1 MNAQISQEELEM
13 KIIEI
18 FKLLEETF
26 KGKDNDKI
34 KESTIKLNQ
43 IFSNIK
49 ESINILFV
57 ALSSKIISGQ
67 EIPLELHKSITL
79 YFKNLLYAQKDL
91 EPDDISYCLNK
102 IFELIF
108 NKNKENPNINYNLI
122 FNAFQNM
129 IHHLLS
135 FKNIIAKKDYIN
147 QSFKILLNN
156 IQIVNDE
163 NFLQIAKSVILLSSN
178 LLSTKSAD
186 ENNYIQLI
194 NDYYIPIINI
204 IFEKV
209 PNYINPEQNIY
220 NIDFII
226 IIKYMLDGFYSNLSR
241 MKGIIPNDKIKEICM
256 NFFKKYGTYCF
267 ELVQLMPQFDEETK
281 NIFGNPNKIIVFNKD
296 EKISNEMNL
305 MKSKSIQFL
314 AFITQ
319 ISTLQEKYNNDEI
332 KNNITD
338 VDLQKIV
345 MDLIKIITIDFQD
358 ILNNKQKYDYI
369 RKYSREIDEEEEG
382 YNTLLYH
389 ICVFLTR
396 SLIREPIK
404 TELSSSMRRFL
415 LDILFPLLV
424 TVDDEKNFMET
435 DPDGY
440 HQYINDIIF
449 KFKNKNFRTSG
460 CFLIKKICQDFND
473 MNNFVLSF
481 CFEMLNYIIKGNQIK
496 NELSEY
502 NIYLK
507 YQNNV
512 VFDKFNDKIKVDFC
526 LLIFLIMKEKIYKDQ
541 YLKNKFCDLLIENYE
556 KLNLIPFQIVK
567 IKLCKIYYYFIPMII
582 EQEQKK
588 EEKEKKRTFIEN
600 VVNYLLNCIVQKDL
614 KMGDEYSQALSY
626 DASGAII
633 ELMNTQKNAETKE
646 NNNKNYKTYISKHLE
661 NNFEILNQLIP
672 NIDNYTF
679 FLLIEQIIETI
690 KINQRNLLF
699 KCMNNLTKKF
709 IEQYSNQN
717 QGNKLFFNQYFTILN
732 SFLTGLNKI
741 SSENKEEITKFNE
754 LFDPILNNLKNPT
767 KFIYYEQLVSTA
779 ENCIKCFDKINERS
793 ILVLKLIK
801 IILDKDSCISTTC
814 FNFISTFL
822 IYMKKNKSEQPIN
835 ETELYTDIL
844 EIIKKGFT
852 FNKETFKTSIIHS
865 LLLTLHF
872 INIYTNLNKEIFEY
886 LLLKSLDCFEFANEI
901 SFNSTEIVNQLSL
914 AIVSL
919 GFIFQPENTFQIL
932 NQKVTVSKNGENFEF
947 SRTEKYLSMILYIS
961 KISFPYYYPNLGKCV
976 ILGIC
981 SIFSNKFCQDNFE
994 QNRDFKFYLLISF
1007 IKLIIFHHQQK
1018 CLILEN
1024 LVKKELKC
1032 NFLEESEEEDEDD
1045 EEQNE
1050 SEDDEELNTNIEQA
1064 LNINDN
1070 IKNSDEF
1077 KFFSNLI
1084 KNIKDNDKMAF
1095 DFILS
1100 KMKNG
1105 IAVLE
1110 EYSRLRTIKVKY
1122 KEKEYTVPRKI
1133 VKIIRKTK

>member
-1 MNAQISQEELEM
+1 MNAQMTQEEMEM

-26 KGKDNDKI
+26 KGKDNNKI

-49 ESINILFV
+49 DSINILFV

-79 YFKNLLYAQKDL
+79 YFKNLLYLHKDL
-91 EPDDISYCLNK
+91 DPEDILYCLNK

-108 NKNKENPNINYNLI
+108 NKNKENPHISDNLI

-135 FKNIIAKKDYIN
+135 LKNIIAKKDYIN
-147 QSFKILLNN
+147 HSFKIILNN
-156 IQIVNDE
+156 IQITNNE
-163 NFLQIAKSVILLSSN
+163 NFLIIAKFVILLSSN
-178 LLSTKSAD
+178 ILSSKSAD

-209 PNYINPEQNIY
+209 PNYINPEQNVY

-226 IIKYMLDGFYSNLSR
+226 IIKIMLDGFYSNLSR
-241 MKGIIPNDKIKEICM
+241 MKGIIPNDKMKEIYM

-281 NIFGNPNKIIVFNKD
+281 KIFGNPNKIIVFNKD
-296 EKISNEMNL
+296 EKISNELNL

-338 VDLQKIV
+338 VDLQKII
-345 MDLIKIITIDFQD
+345 MDLIKIITTDFQD
-358 ILNNKQKYDYI
+358 ILNNKEKYNYI
-369 RKYSREIDEEEEG
+369 RKYSREIDEEEES

-396 SLIREPIK
+396 SLVREPIK
-404 TELSSSMRRFL
+404 TELAGSMRQFL

-507 YQNNV
+507 YQNNF

-526 LLIFLIMKEKIYKDQ
+526 LLILLIMREKIYKDQ
-541 YLKNKFCDLLIENYE
+541 YLKNKFYDFFIENYE

-567 IKLCKIYYYFIPMII
+567 IKLCKIYYYYITII
-582 EQEQKK
+582 LEREQKK
-588 EEKEKKRTFIEN
+588 EEEEKKRLFIEN
-600 VVNYLLNCIVQKDL
+600 VINYLLNCIVQRDL
-614 KMGDEYSQALSY
+614 KIGEEYSQALSY

-646 NNNKNYKTYISKHLE
+646 DNNNKNDKAYISKHLE
-661 NNFEILNQLIP
+661 DNLGILNQLIP

-699 KCMNNLTKKF
+699 ECLNNLTKKF
-709 IEQYSNQN
+709 MIQYSNQN
-717 QGNKLFFNQYFTILN
+717 QGNKLFFNQYFSIIN
-732 SFLTGLNKI
+732 SFLTGINKI
-741 SSENKEEITKFNE
+741 SSENKEEISKFNE
-754 LFDPILNNLKNPT
+754 LFDPILNNIKNPQN
-767 KFIYYEQLVSTA
+767 FIYYEQLVSTV
-779 ENCIKCFDKINERS
+779 ENCIKCFDRINDRS
-793 ILVLKLIK
+793 ILVLKLIN
-801 IILDKDSCISTTC
+801 IILEKDSCISTTC
-814 FNFISTFL
+814 FNFVSTFL
-822 IYMKKNKSEQPIN
+822 IYMKKNKSEQSIN
-835 ETELYTDIL
+835 ETELYTDVL
-844 EIIKKGFT
+844 EIIKKGFS
-852 FNKETFKTSIIHS
+852 FKEETFKTSIIHA

-872 INIYTNLNKEIFEY
+872 LNLNTNLNKELFEY
-886 LLLKSLDCFEFANEI
+886 LILKYLDCFEFANEI

-914 AIVSL
+914 AVVSL

-932 NQKVTVSKNGENFEF
+932 NKKITVSKNGETFEF
-947 SRTEKYLSMILYIS
+947 SRTEKYLSMIVYVS

-981 SIFSNKFCQDNFE
+981 SIFSNKFCLDNLE
-994 QNRDFKFYLLISF
+994 QNRDFKFYLLISLV
-1007 IKLIIFHHQQK
+1007 KLIIFHHQQK
-1018 CLILEN
+1018 CIFLEN
-1024 LVKKELKC
+1024 LMKKEIKC

-1045 EEQNE
+1045 EQNE
-1050 SEDDEELNTNIEQA
+1050 SEDEEELNINIEQA

-1070 IKNSDEF
+1070 LKNSDEF
-1077 KFFSNLI
+1077 KFFSKILI
-1084 KNIKDNDKMAF
+1084 NIKENDKMSF

>member
-1 MNAQISQEELEM
+1 MNAQMTQEEIEM

-26 KGKDNDKI
+26 KGKDNNKI

-49 ESINILFV
+49 DSINILFV
-57 ALSSKIISGQ
+57 ALSSKILSGQ

-79 YFKNLLYAQKDL
+79 YFKNLLYLHKDL
-91 EPDDISYCLNK
+91 DPEDILYCLNK

-108 NKNKENPNINYNLI
+108 NKNKENPHISDNLI

-135 FKNIIAKKDYIN
+135 LKNIIAKKDYIN
-147 QSFKILLNN
+147 HSFKIILNN
-156 IQIVNDE
+156 IQITNNE
-163 NFLQIAKSVILLSSN
+163 NFLIIAKFVILLSSN
-178 LLSTKSAD
+178 ILSSKSAD

-209 PNYINPEQNIY
+209 PNYINPEQNVY

-226 IIKYMLDGFYSNLSR
+226 IIKIMLDGFYSNLSR
-241 MKGIIPNDKIKEICM
+241 MKGIIPNDKMKEIYM

-281 NIFGNPNKIIVFNKD
+281 KIFGNPNKIIVFNKD
-296 EKISNEMNL
+296 EKISNELNL

-338 VDLQKIV
+338 VDLQKII
-345 MDLIKIITIDFQD
+345 MDLIKIITTDFQD
-358 ILNNKQKYDYI
+358 ILNNKEKYNYI
-369 RKYSREIDEEEEG
+369 RKYSREIDEEEES

-396 SLIREPIK
+396 SLVREPIK
-404 TELSSSMRRFL
+404 TELAGSMRQFL

-526 LLIFLIMKEKIYKDQ
+526 LLILLIMREKIYKDQ
-541 YLKNKFCDLLIENYE
+541 YLKNKFYDFFIENYE

-567 IKLCKIYYYFIPMII
+567 IKLCKIYYYYITII
-582 EQEQKK
+582 LEREQKK
-588 EEKEKKRTFIEN
+588 EEEEKKRLFIEN
-600 VVNYLLNCIVQKDL
+600 VVNYLLNCIVQRDL
-614 KMGDEYSQALSY
+614 KIGEEYSQALSY

-646 NNNKNYKTYISKHLE
+646 DNNNKNYKAYISRHLE
-661 NNFEILNQLIP
+661 DNLGILNQLIP

-699 KCMNNLTKKF
+699 ECLNNLTKKF
-709 IEQYSNQN
+709 MVQYSNQN
-717 QGNKLFFNQYFTILN
+717 QGNKLFFNQYFTIIK
-732 SFLTGLNKI
+732 SFLTGINKI
-741 SSENKEEITKFNE
+741 SSENKEEISKFNE
-754 LFDPILNNLKNPT
+754 LFDPILNNIKNPQN
-767 KFIYYEQLVSTA
+767 FIYYEQLVSTV
-779 ENCIKCFDKINERS
+779 ENCIKCFDRINDRS
-793 ILVLKLIK
+793 ILVLKLIN
-801 IILDKDSCISTTC
+801 IILEKDSCISTTC
-814 FNFISTFL
+814 FNFVSTFL
-822 IYMKKNKSEQPIN
+822 IYMKKNKSEQSIN
-835 ETELYTDIL
+835 ETELYTDVL
-844 EIIKKGFT
+844 EIIKKGFS
-852 FNKETFKTSIIHS
+852 FKEETFKTSIIHA

-872 INIYTNLNKEIFEY
+872 LNLNTNLNKELFEY
-886 LLLKSLDCFEFANEI
+886 LILKSLDCFEFANEI

-932 NQKVTVSKNGENFEF
+932 NKKVTISKNGETFEF
-947 SRTEKYLSMILYIS
+947 SRHEKYLSMIVYVS
-961 KISFPYYYPNLGKCV
+961 KISFPYYYPNLGKCA

-981 SIFSNKFCQDNFE
+981 SIFSNKFCLDNLE
-994 QNRDFKFYLLISF
+994 QNRDFKFYLLISLV
-1007 IKLIIFHHQQK
+1007 KLIIFHHQQK
-1018 CLILEN
+1018 CIFLEN
-1024 LVKKELKC
+1024 LMKKEIKC

-1045 EEQNE
+1045 EQNE
-1050 SEDDEELNTNIEQA
+1050 SEDEEELNINIEQA

-1070 IKNSDEF
+1070 LKNSDEF
-1077 KFFSNLI
+1077 KFFSKILI
-1084 KNIKDNDKMAF
+1084 NIKENDKMSF

-1110 EYSRLRTIKVKY
+1110 EYTRLRTIKVKY